1 MQSSGFRSRKDG
13 DNFLKQQY
21 KSGENRRES
30 GELRAF
36 HDGNR
41 LLLSAVGCFKTIV
54 AN

>member
-30 GELRAF
+30 GELRALR
-36 HDGNR
+36 GGSGAMNTYYR
-41 LLLSAVGCFKTIV
+41 PQ
-54 AN
+54 